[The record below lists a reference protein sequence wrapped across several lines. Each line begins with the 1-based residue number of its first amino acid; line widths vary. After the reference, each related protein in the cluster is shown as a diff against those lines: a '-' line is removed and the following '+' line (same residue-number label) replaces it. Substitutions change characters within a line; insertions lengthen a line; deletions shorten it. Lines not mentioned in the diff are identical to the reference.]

1 MFFDIFEKLCNSVGK
16 TASGVCNDIGIANAS
31 VAQWRRGRQPSPKIL
46 LKIADYFNV
55 SVDYLLGKTEVSEAD
70 NANALLSSQEA
81 ELLKMFRQLNELQKA
96 KLLISAEELL
106 NK

>member
-1 MFFDIFEKLCNSVGK
+1 MFWDNFRNLCLKNNITPNALAKVLSFS
-16 TASGVCNDIGIANAS
+16 SGSITTWKNGTVPHHDT
-31 VAQWRRGRQPSPKIL
+31 L

>member
-1 MFFDIFEKLCNSVGK
+1 MFWNNFVTLCNGK
-16 TASGVCNDIGIANAS
+16 GISPNCACAELGFSTAIATKWKNGA
-31 VAQWRRGRQPSPKIL
+31 VPRDTTLK
-46 LKIADYFNV
+46 KIADYFNV